1 MYRGCYYARDRF
13 VFRGLR
19 IVDMLRSRNMDI
31 SMNPTVVSGI
41 RWYTPVYDLG
51 YETVTGTPVLQY
63 RDGDT
68 WVNVPEVKEVKI
80 VGEYD

>member
-1 MYRGCYYARDRF
+1 
-13 VFRGLR
+13 
-19 IVDMLRSRNMDI
+19 
-31 SMNPTVVSGI
+31 MNPTVVSGI